1 MTHATQTWLVF
12 SAIGFIFS
20 LAIISL
26 FETFTSIRFISNE
39 GIVFG
44 VMCSS
49 MGFALK
55 RLESN
60 NQKQLQ

>member
-1 MTHATQTWLVF
+1 MTNTTKTWLVF

-26 FETFTSIRFISNE
+26 FETFPNIRFISNE
-39 GIVFG
+39 GIIFG

-55 RLESN
+55 KLESN
-60 NQKQLQ
+60 NQK

>member
-1 MTHATQTWLVF
+1 MY
-12 SAIGFIFS
+12 SGIGFIVS
-20 LAIISL
+20 LVIISL
-26 FETFTSIRFISNE
+26 FDAFPHFRFISNE
-39 GIVFG
+39 GIIFG

-60 NQKQLQ
+60 NQKHLQ

>member
-1 MTHATQTWLVF
+1 LASF

-26 FETFTSIRFISNE
+26 FETFPNIRFISNE
-39 GIVFG
+39 GIIFG

-55 RLESN
+55 KLESN
-60 NQKQLQ
+60 NQK